1 MVRAAPNGGRVGWA
15 APQNWG
21 REPGLPGPPAEASG
35 RFGDASNDDG
45 LLLKNWTRTE
55 FRELG
60 ISNVWMAGLP
70 AEAMALDRVAG
81 EVSEELRASFES
93 WTETTLL
100 RQHPSTDCVYR
111 PTSMR
116 AKILRELPRR
126 GSDGAALEF
135 TYAQLMET
143 VAKLGGSMRDVTIM
157 ATHLNHQTILA
168 VGQPRIH
175 DKRLRNGPPPVVT
188 PPKRR
193 RTDAPPPPEAID
205 DDDDD
210 RTADHV
216 SAQEVEAAELEVL
229 AAEAALAA
237 ARANRA
243 SKKRG
248 RRETI
253 EREIERLQAA
263 RDALE
268 SDAE

>member
-1 MVRAAPNGGRVGWA
+1 
-15 APQNWG
+15 
-21 REPGLPGPPAEASG
+21 
-35 RFGDASNDDG
+35 
-45 LLLKNWTRTE
+45 
-55 FRELG
+55 
-60 ISNVWMAGLP
+60 
-70 AEAMALDRVAG
+70 MALDRVAG
-81 EVSEELRASFES
+81 EVSEELRLSFES
-93 WTETTLL
+93 WTDETWLW
-100 RQHPSTDCVYR
+100 QYPSTDCVYR

-126 GSDGAALEF
+126 GSDGAASEF

>member
-1 MVRAAPNGGRVGWA
+1 
-15 APQNWG
+15 
-21 REPGLPGPPAEASG
+21 
-35 RFGDASNDDG
+35 
-45 LLLKNWTRTE
+45 
-55 FRELG
+55 
-60 ISNVWMAGLP
+60 
-70 AEAMALDRVAG
+70 MALDRVAG

-116 AKILRELPRR
+116 AKILRELPQD
-126 GSDGAALEF
+126 SSF

-143 VAKLGGSMRDVTIM
+143 VAKLGGSLRDVTVM

-168 VGQPRIH
+168 VGQRRIH

>member
-1 MVRAAPNGGRVGWA
+1 MPDRGK
-15 APQNWG
+15 
-21 REPGLPGPPAEASG
+21 GP
-35 RFGDASNDDG
+35 
-45 LLLKNWTRTE
+45 
-55 FRELG
+55 
-60 ISNVWMAGLP
+60 P

-81 EVSEELRASFES
+81 EVSEELKASFES
-93 WTETTLL
+93 WTDETLL

-116 AKILRELPRR
+116 AKILRELPRS
-126 GSDGAALEF
+126 GVDGTTREF

-143 VAKLGGSMRDVTIM
+143 VTRLGGSMRDVTIM

-193 RTDAPPPPEAID
+193 RTDAPPPPLPEAVDD

>member
-1 MVRAAPNGGRVGWA
+1 MAALTGEEALQVSREESELLAEKGMRKTA
-15 APQNWG
+15 AVDS
-21 REPGLPGPPAEASG
+21 A
-35 RFGDASNDDG
+35 
-45 LLLKNWTRTE
+45 
-55 FRELG
+55 
-60 ISNVWMAGLP
+60 V
-70 AEAMALDRVAG
+70 
-81 EVSEELRASFES
+81 
-93 WTETTLL
+93 TLL
-100 RQHPSTDCVYR
+100 RNSLGMLCILQGEDAKDAL
-111 PTSMR
+111 PT
-116 AKILRELPRR
+116 AAAELNLSLERLSQQDYEAFLDHGESVRTLDFSRR
-126 GSDGAALEF
+126 
-135 TYAQLMET
+135 
-143 VAKLGGSMRDVTIM
+143 
-157 ATHLNHQTILA
+157 N
-168 VGQPRIH
+168 
-175 DKRLRNGPPPVVT
+175 
-188 PPKRR
+188 
-193 RTDAPPPPEAID
+193 